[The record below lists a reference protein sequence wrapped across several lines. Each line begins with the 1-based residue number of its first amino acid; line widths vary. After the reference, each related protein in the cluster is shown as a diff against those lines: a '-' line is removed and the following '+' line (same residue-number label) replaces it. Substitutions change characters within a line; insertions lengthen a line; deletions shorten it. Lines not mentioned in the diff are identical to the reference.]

1 MFDHLPTE
9 ATPFIAGPITGTLD
23 GNFSITDLCSSFFTS
38 GLALVS
44 PSALLLQRKDVY
56 KLYDGVAHVLHQQAS
71 CTTNFNELFLK
82 KHRGHET

>member
-44 PSALLLQRKDVY
+44 PSACMPHTAMVSLPGANYMETLGAFLLQYRKEM
-56 KLYDGVAHVLHQQAS
+56 GGEEQ
-71 CTTNFNELFLK
+71 
-82 KHRGHET
+82 